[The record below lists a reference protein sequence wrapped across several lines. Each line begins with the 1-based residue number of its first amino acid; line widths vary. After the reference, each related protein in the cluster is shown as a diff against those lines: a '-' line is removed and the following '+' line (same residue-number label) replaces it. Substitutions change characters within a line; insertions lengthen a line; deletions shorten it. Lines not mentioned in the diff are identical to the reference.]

1 MSTKATEKKWKGEL
15 KNATPLEYIVFKNVP
30 MRSSKHG
37 DAIDLDLSVLEIL
50 AAKAVIETFVPLRG
64 KEVRFL
70 RKVLG
75 LSYEK
80 FAGPMDLSA
89 ATVMKWERA
98 EDDRLHLVNEV
109 AVRTFVAERLGL
121 HVDAAFSKLVG
132 GHTPEVLELKAS

>member
-1 MSTKATEKKWKGEL
+1 MAKRSIKKWKGEL

-30 MRSSKHG
+30 MHSSDHG
-37 DAIDLDLSVLEIL
+37 DIIDLDIAVLEKL
-50 AAKAVIETFVPLRG
+50 AAKAIIESRIPLRG

-89 ATVMKWERA
+89 ATVVKWEKA
-98 EDDRLHLVNEV
+98 EQDRLHPVNEV
-109 AVRTFVAERLGL
+109 AVRTYVAGRLGP
-121 HVDAAFSKLVG
+121 HVNGVFSQLVG
-132 GHTPEVLELKAS
+132 GSAPNVLELKAS

>member
-1 MSTKATEKKWKGEL
+1 MSTKAKGKKWKGEL

-37 DAIDLDLSVLEIL
+37 DVVDLDLAVLELL
-50 AAKAVIETFVPLRG
+50 AATAVIELRIPLRG

-98 EDDRLHLVNEV
+98 ETDRLHMVNEV

-121 HVDAAFSKLVG
+121 HVDGIFSKLVG
-132 GHTPEVLELKAS
+132 DRTPELLELKA

>member
-1 MSTKATEKKWKGEL
+1 MATKASGKKWKGEL

-37 DAIDLDLSVLEIL
+37 DVVDIDLGVLEQL
-50 AAKAVIETFVPLRG
+50 AAKAVVETLLPLRG

-98 EDDRLHLVNEV
+98 ETNRLHLVNEV
-109 AVRTFVAERLGL
+109 AVRSFVAERLGL
-121 HVDAAFSKLVG
+121 HVDSVFSKLVG